1 MEREETIQNA
11 QQTRLK
17 NIGNKHA
24 IRNDPEGMSYFVEG
38 VRFYAPIQLASRQL
52 PGHFLLQVP
61 EPQRM
66 SGSRATLQS
75 LHGYEQISQHT
86 AWSQSR

>member
-24 IRNDPEGMSYFVEG
+24 IRNDPEGDVLFCRRRAILSAYP
-38 VRFYAPIQLASRQL
+38 ASSRQL
-52 PGHFLLQVP
+52 PGHFSLQVP